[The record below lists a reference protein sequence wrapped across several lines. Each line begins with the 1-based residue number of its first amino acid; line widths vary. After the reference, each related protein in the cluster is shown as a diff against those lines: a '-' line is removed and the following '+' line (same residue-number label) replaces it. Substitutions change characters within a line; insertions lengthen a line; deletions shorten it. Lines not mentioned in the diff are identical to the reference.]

1 MQNRKVLV
9 IGGAGY
15 VGTELTKSLLA
26 KEFAVRVLDTFWYG
40 EDVHH
45 SLTGSRLELIKGDM
59 RNLDIVDEAM
69 ESVTDVIH
77 LACISNDPSFDL
89 DPKLGKSINLD
100 SFTPI
105 VKRAQSAGVSRFIY
119 ASSSSVYGVKEEE
132 RVTEELSLEPLT
144 DYSRFK
150 ADCEALLLQE
160 SNTEMISTIIR
171 PATVCGVSDRQR
183 LDLAVN
189 ILTMN
194 ALVNRKLTV
203 FGGKQFRPNLHIKD
217 MCSSYLHLLMSPAE
231 VIHKKIYNIG
241 GRNLT
246 LDDIAHLVQDVVG
259 EDVEILHKET
269 NDNRS
274 YRVDSS
280 KIERELGFVPQFD
293 VRDAIS
299 DLAFAY
305 KAGKFQDPLTNP
317 MYTNISRMKELNLG

>member
-1 MQNRKVLV
+1 VLV

-15 VGTELTKSLLA
+15 VGTELTEALLVND
-26 KEFAVRVLDTFWYG
+26 FSVRVLDTFWYG
-40 EDVHH
+40 EDFHRN
-45 SLTGSRLELIKGDM
+45 LIGSKLEMVKGDM
-59 RNLDIVDEAM
+59 RNESIVAEAM
-69 ESVTDVIH
+69 AGVTDVIH

-100 SFTPI
+100 SFLPI
-105 VKRAQSAGVSRFIY
+105 VNQAKKMGIARFIY

-132 RVTEELSLEPLT
+132 NVTEDLSLEPLT

-150 ADCEALLLQE
+150 AECEDILLAE
-160 SNTEMISTIIR
+160 ANTEMTSTVVR
-171 PATVCGVSDRQR
+171 PATVCGVSKRQR

-194 ALVNRKLTV
+194 AIINRKLTV

-217 MCSSYLHLLMSPAE
+217 MCRSYLHLLASPSE
-231 VIHKKIYNIG
+231 MIHKKIYNIG

-246 LDDIAHLVQDVVG
+246 LDEIALLVKDIVG
-259 EDVEILHKET
+259 NDVEILHEET

-280 KIERELGFVPQFD
+280 KITRELGFSPIYD

-299 DLAFAY
+299 DLTEAF
-305 KAGKFQDPLTNP
+305 KDNKFQNPLSNP
-317 MYTNISRMKELNLG
+317 RYTNISRMKELNLG